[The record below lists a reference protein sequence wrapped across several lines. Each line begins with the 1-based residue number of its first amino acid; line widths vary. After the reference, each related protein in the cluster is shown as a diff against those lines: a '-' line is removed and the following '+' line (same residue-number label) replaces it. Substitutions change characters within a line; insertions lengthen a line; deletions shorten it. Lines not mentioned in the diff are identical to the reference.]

1 MMPSLS
7 GPLLLHSFHTL
18 AGVRTAE
25 ALSGAGFR
33 NFSVLPSPVPDLL
46 WLNSSIATPLGPVI
60 VNWFKAP
67 AQPSAADST
76 LFFLEVVLPPGAA
89 AMVGVPCAGS
99 VDSFEDG
106 ELVHVDSETTSGR
119 CFVDVG
125 SGQHFFNSTL
135 PAAFAG
141 TTTRTH
147 SST

>member
-33 NFSVLPSPVPDLL
+33 NFSILPSPVPDLL
-46 WLNSSIATPLGPVI
+46 WLNSSIATPLGPVV

-67 AQPSAADST
+67 ALPPAADST

-89 AMVGVPCAGS
+89 ATVGVPCAGS
-99 VDSFEDG
+99 ADSFEGG
-106 ELVHVDSETTSGR
+106 ELVHIDSLVTSGR

-135 PAAFAG
+135 PAMLAG
-141 TTTRTH
+141 TSAR
-147 SST
+147 SS